1 MNKSAIFHRNDLNNI
16 YALDKDTLRIIL
28 RTGKDVK
35 SATLFANDP
44 YINGISSNAPWY
56 GKAYQMKV
64 LYELSDNYLFYADI
78 NPDYKRLQY
87 YFEIS
92 DDNQSVIY
100 LEDGCHEKDFIT
112 DRFIKHYFKYG
123 FINEADIMTVPIS
136 AKETLWYQIFPDRF
150 SKKDCDF
157 SKEWIEGYYDN
168 SMKSFNGNLKGITDK
183 LSYICDLGING
194 IYLNPV
200 FMSKSNHKY
209 DVDDYKKSLKILA
222 AARI

>member
-44 YINGISSNAPWY
+44 YINGISGNAPWY

-136 AKETLWYQIFPDRF
+136 AKETLWYQI
-150 SKKDCDF
+150 
-157 SKEWIEGYYDN
+157 
-168 SMKSFNGNLKGITDK
+168 
-183 LSYICDLGING
+183 
-194 IYLNPV
+194 
-200 FMSKSNHKY
+200 
-209 DVDDYKKSLKILA
+209 
-222 AARI
+222 